1 MNSCKAPTVP
11 NNDNAQWFLKIAEN
25 GNTVAQ
31 EFLARAY
38 EEGWL
43 GLMKDKQQARYWY
56 QQATKRHTALS
67 D

>member
-1 MNSCKAPTVP
+1 MHQLRRTTVP
-11 NNDNAQWFLKIAEN
+11 NNDNAQWFRKIAEN

-43 GLMKDKQQARYWY
+43 GLVQDKEQARYWY
-56 QQATKRHTALS
+56 
-67 D
+67 

>member
-1 MNSCKAPTVP
+1 ME
-11 NNDNAQWFLKIAEN
+11 NNNTAQWFQKIAEN

-43 GLMKDKQQARYWY
+43 GLVKDQEQARYW
-56 QQATKRHTALS
+56 QLQAAAKRHPTRL

>member
-1 MNSCKAPTVP
+1 ME
-11 NNDNAQWFLKIAEN
+11 NNNTAQWFQKIAEN

-43 GLMKDKQQARYWY
+43 GLVKDQEQARYW
-56 QQATKRHTALS
+56 QLQAAAKRHPTLL